1 MAAPVITH
9 TMAASLFTQPS
20 ASKEELQHACSFI
33 QSECNRHQRPYDMLA
48 VVCGGL
54 RPLYSGSS
62 IEAELIASIS
72 ALLSPTS
79 SQDGTW
85 NRLPSARYDPI
96 AQEALFKCGGLDPIV
111 AALSY
116 PSAANK
122 PAISRCAATSTARIC
137 SLIYIVQVHC
147 ARSRTATYPH
157 FSCCGIRRSF
167 LSRRRALQHIEERH
181 HSQQLC
187 QVCFSLNSF
196 SHQIII
202 RT

>member
-1 MAAPVITH
+1 LLYFFAQHQCVAHNPRTHRISSRDGVATFCCVATFAVAMAAPVITH

-72 ALLSPTS
+72 ALLSPPS

-85 NRLPSARYDPI
+85 NRLPSARYVPI

-111 AALSY
+111 ASLSY

-137 SLIYIVQVHC
+137 SLIYC
-147 ARSRTATYPH
+147 TGALRSQSDCNLPT
-157 FSCCGIRRSF
+157 F
-167 LSRRRALQHIEERH
+167 LVLW
-181 HSQQLC
+181 
-187 QVCFSLNSF
+187 N
-196 SHQIII
+196 
-202 RT
+202 